1 MEEKKSIKISLGTAI
16 CIFIIIILIIV
27 MIGMWFVYNR
37 DNGSNLSAE
46 VDTNKIIENEVE
58 EYKEWTDIQ
67 RGYKLKYP
75 KKWKMILPNDY
86 MEATI
91 FETPGK
97 NKDDAAKL
105 YVTVY
110 RYFENSTIS
119 DVLEEI
125 TEPEDG
131 AQAEELHSEE
141 KHISISGLN
150 TESKVQVVTYDN
162 GNEYKTKTLVC
173 MNDSIVYEFV
183 YKGLPEEYE
192 NYYEEFE
199 EILESVEIYN
209 INDSSEISNFEK
221 IYTSLIDY
229 LKENKTELIES
240 NNKIEEVAVTEIEI
254 FDDKYFL
261 GNKFNSE
268 EYPDVYND
276 ENLLIGSCKYALKIP
291 NQEGL
296 ELAGSGNMKE
306 IGDWIIITK
315 LFIIEK
321 DTNKVE
327 ICTGF

>member
-1 MEEKKSIKISLGTAI
+1 MGEKKSIKISLGTAI
-16 CIFIIIILIIV
+16 CIFIIIILIIA
-27 MIGMWFVYNR
+27 MIGMWFVHNK
-37 DNGSNLSAE
+37 NNANNLGAE
-46 VDTNKIIENEVE
+46 IDTNKNVENEVE
-58 EYKEWTDIQ
+58 EYKEWADIQ

-75 KKWKMILPNDY
+75 RDWNLILPNDY

-91 FETPGK
+91 LEGPGK
-97 NKDDAAKL
+97 NKDNAAKL

-125 TEPEDG
+125 TESEEG
-131 AQAEELHSEE
+131 VQAEELHSEE
-141 KHISISGLN
+141 KHINISGLD
-150 TESKVQVVTYDN
+150 TEAKVQVITYDN
-162 GNEYKTKTLVC
+162 GDEYKTKTLVC

-183 YKGLPEEYE
+183 YTGEPEEYE
-192 NYYEEFE
+192 KYYKEFE
-199 EILESVEIYN
+199 EILESVEIYD
-209 INDSSEISNFEK
+209 INSNEVSEFEQV
-221 IYTSLIDY
+221 YTALTNY
-229 LKENKTELIES
+229 LTENKTELIES

-276 ENLLIGSCKYALKIP
+276 ENLLIGSCKYAMKIP

-296 ELAGSGNMKE
+296 ELAGSGDME
-306 IGDWIIITK
+306 TIGDWIIITK

-327 ICTGF
+327 LCTGF